1 VLSHA
6 DVDALLRHP
15 SVRPLGLDLMTVQ
28 GITDGPLQD
37 WWARIMFSAEGPDH
51 LRLRRLVGRAF
62 TPRAIDALRPV
73 MTGITEEL
81 LDAAG
86 VAAGPVDA
94 VATVGDLPVR
104 AMCALLG
111 VPAADVD
118 GFRDWSADLAL
129 SFGFGIADER
139 ARVEA
144 AVVGLSGY
152 VEQLLRDRRAGGGED
167 LLAVL
172 LAAEDDGDRLT
183 HDECVA
189 MVVNLILAGTDTT
202 RMQLAWALI
211 VGAANPE
218 EWARLATD
226 PDLAATATAEVL
238 RAAPAVPG
246 TPRLVVE
253 PFTLHE
259 RTFDRGELLSL
270 SFLAANRDPAAWDD
284 PDRIDFGRA
293 SGPAF
298 TFGHGAHYCLGAA
311 LARAELEVALPLLAR
326 RWRGLQIAGPVP
338 MRAFTGVWGP
348 DVLPVTWSD

>member
-1 VLSHA
+1 
-6 DVDALLRHP
+6 
-15 SVRPLGLDLMTVQ
+15 VQ
-28 GITDGPLQD
+28 GITDGPLHD
-37 WWARIMFSAEGPDH
+37 WWARIMFSAEGADH

-62 TPRAIDALRPV
+62 TPRAIDALRPA
-73 MTGITEEL
+73 MAGITEEL

-86 VAAGPVDA
+86 PAGPVDA

-111 VPAADVD
+111 VPAGDVD
-118 GFRDWSADLAL
+118 VVRDWSADLAL

-152 VEQLLRDRRAGGGED
+152 VEGLLRERRAGGED
-167 LLAVL
+167 LLAAL
-172 LAAEDDGDRLT
+172 LAAEADGDRLT

-202 RMQLAWALI
+202 RMQLAWALL
-211 VGAANPE
+211 VGAAHPG
-218 EWARLATD
+218 EWARLGTD
-226 PDLAATATAEVL
+226 PGLAVTATAEVL

-246 TPRLVVE
+246 TPRLVIE
-253 PFTLHE
+253 TFSLHE
-259 RTFDRGELLSL
+259 RTFEPGELLSL
-270 SFLAANRDPAAWDD
+270 SFLAANRDPEVWDD

-293 SGPAF
+293 QGPAF

-326 RWRGLQIAGPVP
+326 RWPGLETAGRTS